1 MSVSSPPRS
10 VSSTHLDTYI
20 RYLSYVSLFIIELT
34 FLLNNMEN
42 KHNILYIC
50 RLLFAPVILIGIRIV
65 RLPVGCVPCGIGIV
79 SVAVVV
85 RGIQILSDDIGPDAY
100 LCIGVGTRCRIII

>member
-1 MSVSSPPRS
+1 
-10 VSSTHLDTYI
+10 
-20 RYLSYVSLFIIELT
+20 
-34 FLLNNMEN
+34 MEHM
-42 KHNILYIC
+42 HNILYIC

-85 RGIQILSDDIGPDAY
+85 SGIQILSDDIGPDAY
-100 LCIGVGTRCRIII
+100 LCIGVGTRCRVVI